1 METRTIE
8 KPAMPA
14 TLNGHTPGTYSPV
27 SVQQEDTI
35 GAIFLG
41 IITVT
46 LLIALFRAEA
56 RNRALMAKFFEAH

>member
-1 METRTIE
+1 MEIRTVE

-14 TLNGHTPGTYSPV
+14 ALNGHNPGTYSPV
-27 SVQQEDTI
+27 TVQQEDTI

-46 LLIALFRAEA
+46 LLIAFFRSEA
-56 RNRALMAKFFEAH
+56 RNRALMAKFSPAP

>member
-1 METRTIE
+1 MEMRTIE
-8 KPAMPA
+8 KLAMPA
-14 TLNGHTPGTYSPV
+14 ALNGHTPSTYSPV

-46 LLIALFRAEA
+46 LLVAFFRAEA
-56 RNRALMAKFFEAH
+56 RNRALMAKLSAAA